1 MVYLDL
7 ILNLALLVALSVVSG
22 FIDQRWSRPKRLGIV
37 LQGLLFGSATVIGML
52 RPLDMGRGL
61 IFDGRSVLLSLAA
74 LFFGPWA
81 AGVAG
86 AMALVCRIVMG
97 GVGAV
102 MGVLVI
108 LSSLAIGL
116 LAHFH
121 RKTAQAPPT
130 AWYLYRFGLG
140 VHLVM
145 VALMFVLPA
154 EIAWNVVRRIGLPV
168 MLLYPL
174 ATILAGKILSDQV
187 ASARSIAAL
196 RQSEED
202 YRRLFEEHA
211 AVKLIISPETGAI
224 VDANHAAAIYY
235 GWAREALRR
244 MNIEQINTL
253 SMPEIRQELAKAQVL
268 NQSCFE
274 FRHRRADGSVRD
286 VEVFT
291 SRITIKGGAFL
302 HSIVHDITDRK
313 QSEAR
318 NRKLQDQL
326 VQAQKMESIGRLAGG
341 VAHDF
346 NNMLALIIGYAEM
359 ALTRVAAADPLHAD
373 LEEILSAGRRSA
385 DLTRQLL
392 AFARKQTI
400 QPRVLDLNETMGG
413 MLKMLQRIIGE
424 DIALVWKP
432 GANLWPVLIDP
443 AQVDQI
449 LANLAVNARDAIAGQ
464 GQLTIETE
472 NILLDE
478 TAAAGCTGVVPGEF
492 VQLVVSDS
500 GCGMD
505 KATLDHLF
513 EPFFTTK
520 EIGKGTGLG
529 LSTVFGIVQQHGGHI
544 RFDSAPGQGTTFQV
558 FLPASHEGAPM
569 DTTPSERAQ
578 AESRGG
584 SETIL
589 LVEDNEMVRRTTAKI
604 LELNGYRVIPAAS
617 GEAALAVSQ
626 AEPGG
631 IDLLLTDVI
640 MPGMNGKALFLQ
652 LRASRPGVHAVFMS
666 GHDWNVVAQK
676 GILED
681 GVVFLQKPFMPDTL
695 ARKVREALEG
705 GREATRQG

>member
-22 FIDQRWSRPKRLGIV
+22 FIDQRWPKSKRLGSV
-37 LQGLLFGSATVIGML
+37 FQGLLFGGAAVIGML
-52 RPLDMGRGL
+52 RPLDMGGGL

-86 AMALVCRIVMG
+86 AMALACRIVMG

-116 LAHFH
+116 WAHF
-121 RKTAQAPPT
+121 RWKIVETPPT
-130 AWYLYRFGLG
+130 AGYLYRFGLV
-140 VHLVM
+140 VHLAM
-145 VALMFVLPA
+145 VALMFVLPT
-154 EIAWNVVRRIGLPV
+154 EIAWTVVQRIGLPV

-187 ASARSIAAL
+187 ASARSMAAL

-211 AVKLIISPETGAI
+211 AVKLIIAPQTGAI
-224 VDANHAAAIYY
+224 VDANQAAADYY
-235 GWAREALRR
+235 GWTQDALRQ
-244 MNIEQINTL
+244 MNIAQINTL
-253 SMPEIRQELAKAQVL
+253 SLPEIRQEMAKARAL
-268 NQSCFE
+268 NQTCFE
-274 FRHRRADGSVRD
+274 FQHRRADGSIRD
-286 VEVFT
+286 VEVFS
-291 SRITIKGGAFL
+291 SRIRIKGGTFL
-302 HSIVHDITDRK
+302 HTIVHDITDRK

-326 VQAQKMESIGRLAGG
+326 LHSQKMESIGRLAGG

-359 ALTRVAAADPLHAD
+359 GMGRVDPADPLHAD
-373 LEEILSAGRRSA
+373 LAEILAAGRRSA

-400 QPRVLDLNETMGG
+400 QPKVLDLNETMAG

-424 DIALVWKP
+424 DVALVWKP
-432 GANLWPVLIDP
+432 GVNLWPVLIDP

-464 GQLTIETE
+464 GQLTIETA
-472 NILLDE
+472 NIFLDE
-478 TAAAGCTGVVPGEF
+478 SDSVCRTDLICGEF
-492 VQLVVSDS
+492 VRLVVSDS

-505 KATLDHLF
+505 PTTLGHLF

-520 EIGKGTGLG
+520 EMGKGTGLG
-529 LSTVFGIVQQHGGHI
+529 LATVYGIVSQNNGFI
-544 RFDSAPGQGTTFQV
+544 NVSSEPGRGAV
-558 FLPASHEGAPM
+558 FKIYLP
-569 DTTPSERAQ
+569 RAQ
-578 AESRGG
+578 AAEQHAPAGVEREPAGG
-584 SETIL
+584 AETVL
-589 LVEDNEMVRRTTAKI
+589 LVEDEAGI
-604 LELNGYRVIPAAS
+604 LSLGQAILKQYGYTVLAAGTPQS
-617 GEAALAVSQ
+617 ALEKARSY
-626 AEPGG
+626 AGP
-631 IDLLLTDVI
+631 IDLLITDVV
-640 MPGMNGKALFLQ
+640 MPDMNGNGLSQAVTTL
-652 LRASRPGVHAVFMS
+652 RPGIKTLFMS
-666 GHDWNVVAQK
+666 GYTADVIAHH
-676 GILED
+676 
-681 GVVFLQKPFMPDTL
+681 GVLAEGVHYLQKPFAIKAL
-695 ARKVREALEG
+695 AAKVRQVLDDGQSAG
-705 GREATRQG
+705 AFN